1 MAKNRDIIEVLKTI
15 PIFLDLKSFQLN
27 RLSKVADILELEPG
41 VKLIS
46 EGDPLDFT
54 YIVLEGDMSV
64 EVFVPSHGNILTSH
78 LGPLDICGWSAMTP
92 VVRQRTG
99 TVVSITYC
107 RLLKLD
113 SRLLIPI
120 CEEDHDIGFC
130 IYKRLSNVAARTFLT
145 TRLQLMNLIVKDS
158 QNSGHKSQSAIVE

>member
-1 MAKNRDIIEVLKTI
+1 MVKNRDIIEVLKNI
-15 PIFLDLKSFQLN
+15 PIFLDLKAFQLA
-27 RLSKVADILELEPG
+27 RLATVASIIEVDQGYEL
-41 VKLIS
+41 IT
-46 EGDPLDFT
+46 EGDPLDYT
-54 YIVLEGDMSV
+54 YFLLEGDMTV
-64 EVFVPSHGNILTSH
+64 EVFVPSHGNVLTSH
-78 LGPLDICGWSAMTP
+78 LGPLDICGWSALTP

-99 TVVSITYC
+99 TVTSTTFC

-113 SRLLIPI
+113 SRLLIPM

-158 QNSGHKSQSAIVE
+158 QNSSNKNQSSILE